1 MSRSTGSTSGTSSA
15 SGTNGTTPQ
24 GISSPAPALTERQ
37 RARRRRILDAS
48 TELASAGGFDAVQMR
63 EVSEAAGVA
72 LGTLYRYF
80 PSKIHLL
87 VAVLQDQLERFHADL
102 RARPLPEADPAERLA
117 HTLRR
122 AFRAHRR
129 QPRLAEAMM
138 RALLFADASARAE
151 VAAVSRLTSQILLE
165 AAGLAGQQTE
175 DGPGELP
182 GEHLS
187 AIRVIQ
193 HTWQSTLIYWLAG
206 NITLE
211 EAHADLETACRLVSR

>member
-1 MSRSTGSTSGTSSA
+1 MSS
-15 SGTNGTTPQ
+15 TTPQ
-24 GISSPAPALTERQ
+24 PTPQPTPLRTTAPPPAPALTERQ

-48 TELASAGGFDAVQMR
+48 TSLASAGGFDAVQMR
-63 EVSEAAGVA
+63 EVADAAGVA

-87 VAVLQDQLERFHADL
+87 VAVLHDQLERLHANL
-102 RARPLPEADPAERLA
+102 RERPLPEADPAERLGHA
-117 HTLRR
+117 LRR

-129 QPRLAEAMM
+129 EPRLAEAMM
-138 RALLFADASARAE
+138 RALLFADGSARAE
-151 VAAVSRLTSQILLE
+151 VAAVSGLTSRILLD
-165 AAGLAGQQTE
+165 AAGLAPPGGE
-175 DGPGELP
+175 RPGEPP
-182 GEHLS
+182 GSESEPSGQHLS

-206 NITLE
+206 NITLD